1 MPVAVVLQNA
11 MTKKGDRGGIVK
23 VVVRRRRFL
32 SSSVSKRTYSQS
44 QDSLAKAMGKSWRAS
59 SLWRKTKATGY
70 QRGENAAATLFF
82 F

>member
-23 VVVRRRRFL
+23 VIVRRRRFL
-32 SSSVSKRTYSQS
+32 SSSVSKKYSQS

-70 QRGENAAATLFF
+70 QRGENAAATFF
-82 F
+82 FDV